1 MIRLFLIAGLAWVG
15 CCSLSANDFLDLE
28 HLHTLA
34 QTTNPDL
41 KKPMVLSLDNSA
53 DCTDLSFSIL
63 RLGWAT
69 SQGFQQ
75 EAYGIYKVTEANVH
89 LSSALFDLPI
99 VCVEGNAYHGA
110 IELLRSV
117 LSYVNP
123 SGVQAVR
130 LSYIS
135 QRDLDSL
142 QDILALFEGEE
153 TCTGADPY
161 KVFSKK
167 RLF

>member
-1 MIRLFLIAGLAWVG
+1 MIRLFLIAGFIWVG
-15 CCSLSANDFLDLE
+15 CCRLSANDFLELE
-28 HLHTLA
+28 HLKLLS

-53 DCTDLSFSIL
+53 ACADISFSIL

-75 EAYGIYKVTEANVH
+75 EAYGAYKVTEANVH
-89 LSSALFDLPI
+89 LSSYLFDLPI
-99 VCVEGNAYHGA
+99 VCVEGDTYHGA

-117 LSYVNP
+117 LSYVDP
-123 SGVQAVR
+123 SGVQVVR

-142 QDILALFEGEE
+142 QDILARFEGEE
-153 TCTGADPY
+153 TCTGEDPH

-167 RLF
+167 RSF

>member
-1 MIRLFLIAGLAWVG
+1 MIRLFLIAGFIWVG
-15 CCSLSANDFLDLE
+15 CYSLPANDFLDLE

-34 QTTNPDL
+34 QTRSPDL

-89 LSSALFDLPI
+89 LTSALFALPI
-99 VCVEGNAYHGA
+99 VCVEGNTYHGA
-110 IELLRSV
+110 IELLRGV
-117 LSYVNP
+117 LSHVDP

-135 QRDLDSL
+135 QRDLDGL
-142 QDILALFEGEE
+142 QDILVRFEGEE
-153 TCTGADPY
+153 TCTGDDPY
-161 KVFSKK
+161 KTFSKK
-167 RLF
+167 RLL

>member
-1 MIRLFLIAGLAWVG
+1 MIRLFWIAGLAWVG
-15 CCSLSANDFLDLE
+15 CYSLSANDFLELE
-28 HLHTLA
+28 HLKLLS
-34 QTTNPDL
+34 QTTNPDF

-53 DCTDLSFSIL
+53 ACTDLNFSIL

-75 EAYGIYKVTEANVH
+75 EEYGVYKVTEANVN
-89 LSSALFDLPI
+89 LTSYLFDLPI
-99 VCVEGNAYHGA
+99 VCVEGNTYHGA

-117 LSYVNP
+117 LSYVDP

-130 LSYIS
+130 LSHIS

-142 QDILALFEGEE
+142 QDLLVRFEGEE
-153 TCTGADPY
+153 ACTGEDPH
-161 KVFSKK
+161 KIFSKT
-167 RLF
+167 RSF